1 MPESA
6 SRRAT
11 LGLLLTA
18 AGGILFASKGL
29 FSKALFHGGVD
40 FVTLTALR
48 AVLAL
53 PMFLALGIWR
63 GFGGGRRASRRTWL
77 LAAFAG
83 MLCYGLG
90 AMVDFYALELIDI
103 SLERALMFT
112 YPALIVG
119 WQALR
124 TRRRPPPGMLV
135 ALALTYAGILLVV
148 GVLDGDTWR
157 GNLVGSLLVLGCAAT
172 TATYFL
178 LGERC
183 IPELGSGGFTIV
195 AMSSAAA
202 VVVATFLLTHG
213 PSHVTRLDGQQWL
226 LLLGLAVLCMFLPTL
241 FQAEGIR
248 RIGAARGALASTIG
262 PPAALLLGM
271 LLLHERP
278 TRWQLAGTLLIL
290 AGIVVIARLGTST
303 RPSD

>member
-1 MPESA
+1 MPTSP

-11 LGLLLTA
+11 IGLLLTA

-29 FSKALFHGGVD
+29 FSKALFQGGVD
-40 FVTLTALR
+40 FITLTALR

-53 PMFLALGIWR
+53 PMFAALGIWR
-63 GFGGGRRASRRTWL
+63 GFGGGRRASRRAYG
-77 LAAFAG
+77 LAALAG
-83 MLCYGLG
+83 VLCYGLG
-90 AMVDFYALELIDI
+90 AMVDFRALELIDI
-103 SLERALMFT
+103 SLERALLFT

-124 TRRRPPPGMLV
+124 TRRPPPPAMLA

-157 GNLVGSLLVLGCAAT
+157 ANLYGSLLVLGCAAT

-195 AMSSAAA
+195 AMSAAA
-202 VVVATFLLTHG
+202 VVVCTTFLFTHG
-213 PSHVTRLDGQQWL
+213 SSALTSLDGRQWM

-241 FQAEGIR
+241 LQAEGIR

-271 LLLHERP
+271 VLLDERP
-278 TRWQLAGTLLIL
+278 TRWQLAGTVLIL
-290 AGIVVIARLGTST
+290 AGIVVIARLGTTS
-303 RPSD
+303 RQAD